1 MGEVFRGWRRKWG
14 VAVLALALA
23 FAGGWVRSFVVE
35 DFIDFPFVD
44 SSDEGS
50 LSGLATEEQMLV
62 LYAFSKDT
70 DLDLEP
76 DPTGVPLTNVVAANS
91 DPEPEPMANAL
102 SDAEKP
108 AAPTHADGSREFEPA
123 DALFPATPSESAG
136 DEWITI
142 GGSGSVRTFRIVSS
156 CFSGRSQTPLVR
168 IPFWSIVIPLT
179 LLAAWLLL
187 WKPCSSA

>member
-14 VAVLALALA
+14 VAVLALALV

-35 DFIDFPFVD
+35 DFIEFPFVD
-44 SSDEGS
+44 SSVDRA

-62 LYAFSKDT
+62 LYVFSKDT
-70 DLDLEP
+70 DLNLEP
-76 DPTGVPLTNVVAANS
+76 DRTGVPLANDVVANS
-91 DPEPEPMANAL
+91 DPEPEPMTNVL
-102 SDAEKP
+102 SDAVMP
-108 AAPTHADGSREFEPA
+108 AAPPHADGSREFEPA
-123 DALFPATPSESAG
+123 DALFPASASESAE
-136 DEWITI
+136 DEWITV
-142 GGSGSVRTFRIVSS
+142 GGSASVSTHATIIS
-156 CFSGRSQTPLVR
+156 CSFGRPQTPLVR

>member
-44 SSDEGS
+44 SNDDGS
-50 LSGLATEEQMLV
+50 LSGLATEDQMLV
-62 LYAFSKDT
+62 LYVFSKDT

-76 DPTGVPLTNVVAANS
+76 DPTGIPLANDVAANS
-91 DPEPEPMANAL
+91 DPRPGPMANVL

-123 DALFPATPSESAG
+123 DALFPASASESAV
-136 DEWITI
+136 DEWITV
-142 GGSGSVRTFRIVSS
+142 GESVSIKGHTTMIS
-156 CFSGRSQTPLVR
+156 CSFGRSQTPLVR